1 MIDPIISPRTR
12 REQVPFLST
21 HVIGDDLEI
30 VSTLGEMLAPRICE
44 ERETVYTQ
52 GDVGQELY
60 HLPGTI
66 QYCDRNLESADIYL
80 RF

>member
-1 MIDPIISPRTR
+1 MISPRTR
-12 REQVPFLST
+12 HREQVPFLST
-21 HVIGDDLEI
+21 QVIGDDLEI

-60 HLPGTI
+60 HLSGTRI
-66 QYCDRNLESADIYL
+66 LGPEP
-80 RF
+80 